1 MNTTV
6 HTDQHR
12 ESLLS
17 SRSIG
22 MERGLGGEA
31 PPRWPLKF
39 LRLFLKAQYLEEIEG
54 DMEEIFFENVERVSL
69 RKAKWLYTV
78 EMFKLLRPSLMKNTQ
93 FINSLNQYDMLRNYF
108 KVSVRGLMKN
118 PLSSFINVFGLSVAV
133 GICLVVYAFLKFDR
147 SIDQFH
153 ENKNEVYLSTF
164 FANHDGVTH
173 QYGTS
178 PRPLGEL
185 LKSDF
190 PAITNM
196 CRIDDASAVVKY
208 GDNAFHE
215 HVRFVDPTFL
225 SMFTFPLKWG
235 SPKSLN
241 DLNSIILSED
251 ASIKY
256 FGDENPIG
264 RELQIIFKDSVSKVF
279 TVNGVAQPFPKPH
292 AIDFSFL
299 VNFENMRVA
308 HPGYDVSTWHEPLS
322 ATLIQVP
329 NPTDLPVILQGMDK
343 YKALQNKSQ
352 PDWVIER
359 FAFEPLATLHANS
372 ANIEDDIS
380 FDENREGRIGMPTIA
395 LFMLALAC
403 FNYINI
409 AIVSAAKRLKEIGVR
424 KVIGANR
431 SKVIFQFLSENIV
444 ITFFALVIGCLLGYF
459 FFVPWFVQFTDW
471 PLEVHLTDLSLWTF
485 LAALLL
491 FTGVASGIYPA
502 FYISRFETVQIF
514 KGSMRFGQKNPIT
527 KIFLATQLVL
537 ACICIT
543 AAVVFTQNNKYQ
555 NNLSWGYEQRGLVYT
570 NTLAHSAYEKMNAAM
585 AQNPNVVMASGSIE
599 HVGKFAS
606 KTVLRMPP
614 NQMFE
619 VQRFSVDANYFET
632 LRFELLEG
640 RSFKNHPGSDKQSLV
655 VNEVFVK
662 NADLKK
668 PIGAQFELDSVQYE
682 VIGVVKDFHTRNF
695 FNKVDP
701 IIFTV
706 ANEQDLRFLTLRVR
720 EGAENETYA
729 AMQAEWKKLY
739 PEVPFVGGHQEDV
752 WSLYFHRVNR
762 SEEFNKVIAF
772 IAVMLASMGLYGLVT
787 LNVAGRVREFSIRK
801 TLGASV
807 SNIASNIIG
816 QYVLL
821 VVVAIVIGAP
831 ISYIFTKAYLDMIFA
846 YPMPMDL
853 SGITISLILLVLV
866 FLAVVST
873 QVGKVAKANPVEGL
887 KVE

>member
-1 MNTTV
+1 MIN
-6 HTDQHR
+6 R
-12 ESLLS
+12 P
-17 SRSIG
+17 SIQ
-22 MERGLGGEA
+22 
-31 PPRWPLKF
+31 PPLWPVKL
-39 LRLFLKAQYLEEIEG
+39 LRLFLKEKYVEEIEG
-54 DMEEIFFENVERVSL
+54 DMEEIFFDNAEHMSA
-69 RKAKWLYTV
+69 RKAKWLYAI
-78 EMFKLLRPSLMKNTQ
+78 EMVKLLRPSLIKNTKL
-93 FINSLNQYDMLRNYF
+93 FHSLNQYGMLRNYF

-118 PLSSFINVFGLSVAV
+118 PLSSFINVFGLAVAV
-133 GICLVVYAFLKFDR
+133 GICLVVYAFMEFDR

-153 ENKNEVYLSTF
+153 VNKNEVYLTTF

-190 PAITNM
+190 PTITNM
-196 CRIDDASAVVKY
+196 CRMDDASAVVKY

-225 SMFTFPLKWG
+225 NMLTFPLKWG
-235 SPKSLN
+235 SPKSLS

-251 ASIKY
+251 ASVKY
-256 FGDENPIG
+256 FGDENPVG
-264 RELQIIFKDSVSKVF
+264 RDLQVIFKDSVSKVF
-279 TVNGVAQPFPKPH
+279 TVAGVAQAFPKPH

-308 HPGYDVSTWHEPLS
+308 HPGYDVGEWHEPLA

-329 NPTDLPVILQGMDK
+329 NPTDLPIILHGMDK

-359 FAFEPLATLHANS
+359 FAFESLATLHANS

-471 PLEVHLTDLSLWTF
+471 PLEVHLTDSSLWIF
-485 LAALLL
+485 LTALLL
-491 FTGVASGIYPA
+491 FTGIASGIYPA
-502 FYISRFETVQIF
+502 FYISKFETVQIF
-514 KGSMRFGQKNPIT
+514 KGSMQFGRKNPIT
-527 KIFLATQLVL
+527 KVFLATQLVL
-537 ACICIT
+537 ACMCIT
-543 AAVVFTQNNKYQ
+543 AAVVFTQNNTYQ
-555 NNLSWGYEQRGLVYT
+555 NNLSWGYNQRGLVYS
-570 NTLAHSAYEKMNAAM
+570 NTLAHAAYEKMNAAM
-585 AQNPNVVMASGSIE
+585 AQNPNVVMAAGSKE

-614 NQMFE
+614 SQMFE

-632 LRFELLEG
+632 LRLELLDG
-640 RSFKNHPGSDKQSLV
+640 RSFNAHPGSDKQTLV

-662 NADLKK
+662 NAGLKN

-682 VIGVVKDFHTRNF
+682 VIGVVKNFHTRNL
-695 FNKVDP
+695 FNKIEP
-701 IIFTV
+701 IVFTIAHV
-706 ANEQDLRFLTLRVR
+706 QDLRFLTLRVR
-720 EGAENETYA
+720 EGSEKETYT

-739 PEVPFVGGHQEDV
+739 PEVPFIGGHQEDV
-752 WSLYFHRVNR
+752 WSLYFHSVNR
-762 SEEFNKVIAF
+762 SEQFNKVIAF
-772 IAVMLASMGLYGLVT
+772 IAVMLASLGLYGLVT

-801 TLGASV
+801 AMGAGI
-807 SNIASNIIG
+807 SNIASSIIG
-816 QYVLL
+816 QYVILIL
-821 VVVAIVIGAP
+821 AAIAIGAP
-831 ISYIFTKAYLDMIFA
+831 ISYLFTKAYLDMIFA
-846 YPMPMDL
+846 YPMPMGL
-853 SGITISLILLVLV
+853 SGISIALILLLV
-866 FLAVVST
+866 VILIVIST
-873 QVGKVAKANPVEGL
+873 QVRRVAKTNPVEGL